1 MTKNNSEKPELG
13 LILIQKLYY
22 HEDIMT
28 KNNSEK
34 PEKYDKNLTDIL
46 KSRRKEWRFHL
57 PLLALVKGKLPKGKE
72 FEEKTILKNISS
84 GGAYFSLDSGVTI
97 GSELNLFIDIPNNL
111 TDGKKG
117 LKKSTSKDKNQEI
130 ALCFHEDFQFI
141 TKTEEKKKNSS

>member
-1 MTKNNSEKPELG
+1 
-13 LILIQKLYY
+13 
-22 HEDIMT
+22 MT

-57 PLLALVKGKLPKGKE
+57 PLPALVKGKLPKGKE

-111 TDGKKG
+111 TDGKKVKLQLG
-117 LKKSTSKDKNQEI
+117 GLTVRLKKSTSKDKNQEI